1 MSLFVGRSSLCRVV
15 FIARES
21 DAALI
26 EFRIHF
32 LTSLLW
38 RRSNNSYNNN
48 NNNSDNNNSDNNNSD
63 NSYNNNS
70 DNNSDNNISTSLRKL

>member
-1 MSLFVGRSSLCRVV
+1 MSLFAGRSSLCRVV

-48 NNNSDNNNSDNNNSD
+48 SYNNNNNSDN
-63 NSYNNNS
+63 
-70 DNNSDNNISTSLRKL
+70 NNSDNNISTSLRKL